1 MSYAVMFGAL
11 LMYVAS
17 APVLVTH
24 ALGLGIEAFA
34 ILQICGVL
42 AFMAGASVAVRRVK
56 QLGQQWLVRAGTL
69 LQCAA
74 GGGLMGMALA
84 GLSGTR
90 GLALLAVLAALFCG
104 GLGLRGP
111 ATMGGAL
118 HAAGEDA
125 GKGAGLLMFLA
136 FACVAGA
143 TQLVAPF
150 LHHGFLPLGGL
161 LFAMVLAS
169 ALLLPR

>member
-1 MSYAVMFGAL
+1 
-11 LMYVAS
+11 
-17 APVLVTH
+17 
-24 ALGLGIEAFA
+24 LGIEAFA

-42 AFMAGASVAVRRVK
+42 AFMAGASAAVRMLKRV
-56 QLGQQWLVRAGTL
+56 GRHWLAHTGTL

-74 GGGLMGMALA
+74 GAGLVAMALA
-84 GLSGTR
+84 GMTGTR
-90 GLALLAVLAALFCG
+90 GLAVLALLAALFCG

-118 HAAGEDA
+118 QAAGEDA
-125 GKGAGLLMFLA
+125 GKGAGLLMFLS

-150 LHHGFLPLGGL
+150 LHHGLLPLGVL
-161 LFAMVLAS
+161 LFAMVGAS
-169 ALLLPR
+169 ALLLPAR

>member
-1 MSYAVMFGAL
+1 
-11 LMYVAS
+11 
-17 APVLVTH
+17 
-24 ALGLGIEAFA
+24 
-34 ILQICGVL
+34 
-42 AFMAGASVAVRRVK
+42 
-56 QLGQQWLVRAGTL
+56 
-69 LQCAA
+69 
-74 GGGLMGMALA
+74 
-84 GLSGTR
+84 
-90 GLALLAVLAALFCG
+90 
-104 GLGLRGP
+104 
-111 ATMGGAL
+111 MGGAL
-118 HAAGEDA
+118 HAAGDDA